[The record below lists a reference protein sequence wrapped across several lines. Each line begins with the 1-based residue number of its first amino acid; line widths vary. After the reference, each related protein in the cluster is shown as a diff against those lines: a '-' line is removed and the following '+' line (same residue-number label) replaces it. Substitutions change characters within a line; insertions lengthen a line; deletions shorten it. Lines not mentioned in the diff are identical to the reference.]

1 MSSPYQSVHELTNAS
16 VKKLVRYLYLPVEHS
31 IAKPPKSW
39 LREQEET
46 MKQLPAAC
54 LRPRSKTNVVS
65 VVTRGLMKISEKYNP
80 SFTPPAAVLC
90 SSHRGLNPWTIH
102 ALFAL
107 VLKEITVETASL
119 RHDRQR
125 DRGPEFTPLIQE
137 FVRRLDGIQAL
148 WMDTYNFELL
158 YGRQPKVLS
167 HVNSHCEACIL
178 SALGS
183 RPSFLGDLRANLIA
197 RTKRT
202 SPCLQRIVDAWI
214 NEFPEAAQ
222 REVFKRSA
230 NLAEEIRAMLKDV
243 KAARQQRREAKVHQ
257 KQARGSENASS
268 GTRKT
273 SGRDTP
279 RSIPGEQSTA
289 SGRPSTT
296 LSEDPFV
303 DPDDENPDNE
313 NRPWQDAVGD
323 YYERLARQNG
333 NERAFD
339 RSSLHP
345 AFGGSAAQPDAQ
357 FRRDFGTGKEVDR
370 KEQGALWDD
379 AVANSP
385 ARSEQRLRASD
396 FPPSMIQ
403 DDARRRDRFR
413 HVDSTDS
420 EPRTPRPTAPP
431 AATLPPPFRGYG
443 TAAPSSSSYTDAS
456 VYSNSEPARPHPTTE
471 SLASIVTAWP
481 DVMSRSSSARR
492 PRGPRPGGLVST
504 SSPSP
509 QNDNVVTQDRRRAT
523 DSKFT
528 PPRGFEMSPAEAAWY
543 LAEEERVARLEEMG
557 RIGRPSFKDH
567 VDSRAAASEAGSDQ
581 YENGLRTPTA
591 GSTQDGTWAPSSRER
606 PVRDMS
612 CGDDDDDW
620 RSVATV
626 GGRPPLSE
634 ASTIYPDDSFSLA
647 NFRRR

>member
-1 MSSPYQSVHELTNAS
+1 MSSPYQSVHDLTNAS
-16 VKKLVRYLYLPVEHS
+16 VKRLVRYLYLPVEHS

-46 MKQLPAAC
+46 MKQLPTAC

-268 GTRKT
+268 GIRKT
-273 SGRDTP
+273 SGRDAP
-279 RSIPGEQSTA
+279 RSNPDEQSTA
-289 SGRPSTT
+289 SGPPSTT
-296 LSEDPFV
+296 LSEDPFA

-385 ARSEQRLRASD
+385 ARSEQRLPASD

-420 EPRTPRPTAPP
+420 EPRTPRPTTPP

-481 DVMSRSSSARR
+481 DVTSRSSSARR

-528 PPRGFEMSPAEAAWY
+528 PPRGFEMSPTEAAWY

-557 RIGRPSFKDH
+557 RIGRPDFKDH

-591 GSTQDGTWAPSSRER
+591 GSTQAGTWAPSSRER

-612 CGDDDDDW
+612 RGDDDDDW

-626 GGRPPLSE
+626 GRRPPLSE
-634 ASTIYPDDSFSLA
+634 ASTIYPDDSYSWA
-647 NFRRR
+647 NLRRW

>member
-1 MSSPYQSVHELTNAS
+1 ME
-16 VKKLVRYLYLPVEHS
+16 
-31 IAKPPKSW
+31 
-39 LREQEET
+39 
-46 MKQLPAAC
+46 QLPAAC

-65 VVTRGLMKISEKYNP
+65 VITRGLMKISEKYNP

-107 VLKEITVETASL
+107 VLKEITLETASL

-125 DRGPEFTPLIQE
+125 DRGPECTPLIQE

-158 YGRQPKVLS
+158 HGRQPKVLS

-243 KAARQQRREAKVHQ
+243 KAARHQRREAKMHQ

-268 GTRKT
+268 GIRKT
-273 SGRDTP
+273 SRRDTP
-279 RSIPGEQSTA
+279 RSIPDEQSTA

-296 LSEDPFV
+296 LSEDPFA
-303 DPDDENPDNE
+303 DPDDENPDTE
-313 NRPWQDAVGD
+313 NRPWEDAVGH

-333 NERAFD
+333 HKGAFD

-345 AFGGSAAQPDAQ
+345 AFGGPAPQSDAQ

-420 EPRTPRPTAPP
+420 EPRTPRPATPP
-431 AATLPPPFRGYG
+431 AATLAPPFRGYG
-443 TAAPSSSSYTDAS
+443 TAAPSSPSYTDAS
-456 VYSNSEPARPHPTTE
+456 VYSNSEPAQPHPTTG

-481 DVMSRSSSARR
+481 DVTSRSSSARR
-492 PRGPRPGGLVST
+492 PRGPRPGGL
-504 SSPSP
+504 
-509 QNDNVVTQDRRRAT
+509 DRRAT

-528 PPRGFEMSPAEAAWY
+528 PPRGFEMSPTEAAWY
-543 LAEEERVARLEEMG
+543 LAEEEGVARLEEMG
-557 RIGRPSFKDH
+557 RIGRPSFKNH
-567 VDSRAAASEAGSDQ
+567 VDFGAAAAAASEAES
-581 YENGLRTPTA
+581 ECETGLRTPTA
-591 GSTQDGTWAPSSRER
+591 NSTQAGTWAPSSRDR
-606 PVRDMS
+606 PVRDVS
-612 CGDDDDDW
+612 PLGGDDDDA
-620 RSVATV
+620 RSVAAV

-634 ASTIYPDDSFSLA
+634 ASTIYPDDSYSFA
-647 NFRRR
+647 NFRR

>member
-1 MSSPYQSVHELTNAS
+1 
-16 VKKLVRYLYLPVEHS
+16 
-31 IAKPPKSW
+31 
-39 LREQEET
+39 
-46 MKQLPAAC
+46 
-54 LRPRSKTNVVS
+54 
-65 VVTRGLMKISEKYNP
+65 
-80 SFTPPAAVLC
+80 
-90 SSHRGLNPWTIH
+90 
-102 ALFAL
+102 
-107 VLKEITVETASL
+107 
-119 RHDRQR
+119 
-125 DRGPEFTPLIQE
+125 
-137 FVRRLDGIQAL
+137 
-148 WMDTYNFELL
+148 
-158 YGRQPKVLS
+158 
-167 HVNSHCEACIL
+167 
-178 SALGS
+178 
-183 RPSFLGDLRANLIA
+183 
-197 RTKRT
+197 
-202 SPCLQRIVDAWI
+202 
-214 NEFPEAAQ
+214 
-222 REVFKRSA
+222 
-230 NLAEEIRAMLKDV
+230 MLKDV

-257 KQARGSENASS
+257 KQARGLENASS
-268 GTRKT
+268 GIRKT

-289 SGRPSTT
+289 SGRPSTA
-296 LSEDPFV
+296 LSEDPFA

-345 AFGGSAAQPDAQ
+345 AFGGPAPQPDAQ

-420 EPRTPRPTAPP
+420 EPRTPRPVTPP

-481 DVMSRSSSARR
+481 DVTSRSSSARR
-492 PRGPRPGGLVST
+492 PRGPRPGGLS
-504 SSPSP
+504 
-509 QNDNVVTQDRRRAT
+509 DNVVTQDRRRAA
-523 DSKFT
+523 DAKFA
-528 PPRGFEMSPAEAAWY
+528 PPRGFEMSPTEAAWY

-557 RIGRPSFKDH
+557 RIGRPSFRDH
-567 VDSRAAASEAGSDQ
+567 VDFGAPASEAGSEYGD
-581 YENGLRTPTA
+581 GLRTPTA
-591 GSTQDGTWAPSSRER
+591 GSTQAGTWAPSSRDR
-606 PVRDMS
+606 PVREVS
-612 CGDDDDDW
+612 PLRGDDDDG

-634 ASTIYPDDSFSLA
+634 ASTIYPDDSYSLA